1 MSILVSH
8 TLIIFCFQVL
18 HQWITENHMKYK
30 EDHMMTLVAV
40 KRSLGNES
48 ERFWE
53 LLEESIRA
61 LYRRSNIS

>member
-1 MSILVSH
+1 
-8 TLIIFCFQVL
+8 
-18 HQWITENHMKYK
+18 
-30 EDHMMTLVAV
+30 MMTLVAV